1 MSGIDDRT
9 MRRNQMAERMGEMKE
24 KLKPYFYALLILLVI
39 GMIWYSYDQF
49 FSYAG
54 VTNVI
59 TIEIKNVEVTQRYGE
74 HTLIW
79 GNHAYGDRVFKY
91 TLVGR
96 HDLDIGSVYRITY
109 VNRVRI
115 LPLSLR
121 ITLWGEVISIEEIQ

>member
-1 MSGIDDRT
+1 MEEVDDRT
-9 MRRNQMAERMGEMKE
+9 RRRNQMAERMGQVRE
-24 KLKPYFYALLILLVI
+24 KLKPYLFAVLILLVI
-39 GMIWYSYDQF
+39 GVSWYSYDRF

-59 TIEIKNVEVTQRYGE
+59 TIEVTNIEVTERYGE
-74 HTLIW
+74 HTTIW

-91 TLVGR
+91 TLIGR

-115 LPLSLR
+115 LPISLR
-121 ITLWGEVISIEEIQ
+121 LSLWGEVVNIEEI

>member
-1 MSGIDDRT
+1 MEEVDDRT
-9 MRRNQMAERMGEMKE
+9 RRRNQMAERMGQVRE
-24 KLKPYFYALLILLVI
+24 KLKPYLFAVLILIVI
-39 GMIWYSYDQF
+39 GVSWYSYDRF

-59 TIEIKNVEVTQRYGE
+59 TIEVTNIEVTERYGE
-74 HTLIW
+74 HTTIW

-91 TLVGR
+91 TLIGR

-115 LPLSLR
+115 LPISLR
-121 ITLWGEVISIEEIQ
+121 LSLWGEVVNIEEI